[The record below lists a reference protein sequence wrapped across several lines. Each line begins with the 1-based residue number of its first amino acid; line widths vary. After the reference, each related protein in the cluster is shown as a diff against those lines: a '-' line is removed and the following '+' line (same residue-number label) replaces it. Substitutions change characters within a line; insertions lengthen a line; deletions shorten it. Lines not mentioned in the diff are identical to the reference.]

1 MRLNTNY
8 GFYGFSLASNPVL
21 AILAPVG
28 GRPTNQQIEIVR
40 KEKKGTFV
48 GKIELA
54 NTFKAK
60 PKVVVATISFTLV
73 GRTPKFSK
81 IEVDGENLP
90 VRQAS
95 ESSLLKAYLR
105 RSPCAT

>member
-1 MRLNTNY
+1 M
-8 GFYGFSLASNPVL
+8 
-21 AILAPVG
+21 
-28 GRPTNQQIEIVR
+28 R
-40 KEKKGTFV
+40 KENQGTFV

-54 NTFKAK
+54 HAFKAK
-60 PKVVVATISFTLV
+60 PKVVVATISFILV
-73 GRTPKFSK
+73 DRTPKFLK